1 MCRVKRLNSVE
12 LQVFFFFFNNEITTL
27 YSEKKEAGKERLT
40 DVLSGE

>member
-12 LQVFFFFFNNEITTL
+12 LQVFFFFNNEITTL